1 MRVVYIVNEFWLYLT
16 MLRCS
21 VTSLRKHNHDI
32 PIDIVFVSDGNR
44 DSRDV
49 GGITM
54 SLGGV
59 PRMHSLELPS
69 FCKSMGLNLV
79 DVGAPDLGEE
89 NGYASAQ
96 RVCLNHCSTEKTLL
110 LDADTFVFGDV
121 AGLFG
126 SLDGCHFV
134 ADKNT
139 FGERGT
145 LDYGGRTIRPF
156 NSGVVLWGDGLLRE
170 YAASVGGLC
179 HSLKNGSH
187 ALSGWLRQRSST
199 DPPQGR
205 EELACSIFVLDRGL
219 RFRYFQKQFVQT
231 ENFLGGCV
239 VYHTLTQNWPQSYFR
254 FRSVLEPKES
264 RVMIGR
270 RVVPAKQN
278 FT

>member
-1 MRVVYIVNEFWLYLT
+1 
-16 MLRCS
+16 
-21 VTSLRKHNHDI
+21 
-32 PIDIVFVSDGNR
+32 
-44 DSRDV
+44 
-49 GGITM
+49 
-54 SLGGV
+54 
-59 PRMHSLELPS
+59 
-69 FCKSMGLNLV
+69 
-79 DVGAPDLGEE
+79 
-89 NGYASAQ
+89 
-96 RVCLNHCSTEKTLL
+96 
-110 LDADTFVFGDV
+110 
-121 AGLFG
+121 
-126 SLDGCHFV
+126 
-134 ADKNT
+134 
-139 FGERGT
+139 
-145 LDYGGRTIRPF
+145 
-156 NSGVVLWGDGLLRE
+156 
-170 YAASVGGLC
+170 
-179 HSLKNGSH
+179 LKNGSH